1 MPLFKNIR
9 AHRRPTSVG
18 VFGVCAAGIIV
29 LLIGTFLFSV
39 VITVLAYLF
48 LPALALGASL
58 GLIYVGEAI
67 RTRRINARLARF
79 SKDPDEVAAFWK
91 GLPRG

>member
-39 VITVLAYLF
+39 VITVLAYLC
-48 LPALALGASL
+48 LPVLLLGAGF
-58 GLIYVGEAI
+58 GLMCIDEGI
-67 RTRRINARLARF
+67 RTRRLKAEVESF
-79 SKDPDEVAAFWK
+79 SKDPEKVAAFWK

>member
-1 MPLFKNIR
+1 MPLFKNIS

-29 LLIGTFLFSV
+29 LVTGMFLLNV

-58 GLIYVGEAI
+58 GLIYVGEGI
-67 RTRRINARLARF
+67 RTRVIKAEAARF
-79 SKDPDEVAAFWK
+79 SKDPEKVAAFWK